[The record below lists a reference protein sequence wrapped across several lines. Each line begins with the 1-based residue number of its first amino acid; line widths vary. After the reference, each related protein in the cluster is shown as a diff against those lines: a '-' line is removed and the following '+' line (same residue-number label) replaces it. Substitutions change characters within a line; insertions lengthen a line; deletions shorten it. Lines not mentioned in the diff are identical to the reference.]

1 MLVMQH
7 NSTGPPAYPRLQAPV
22 YFTKLG
28 GLGVFRRRRRRFDP
42 ALGGVRVYTDE
53 EPEEGS
59 ELQIEIFLPD
69 DTTVTCKVSV
79 ARVELLPPGS
89 PASYDVGLRFIAIH
103 PHDRE
108 RLSAVLKQG

>member
-1 MLVMQH
+1 MLDMQR
-7 NSTGPPAYPRLQAPV
+7 NGTGPPQYPRLQAPV

-28 GLGVFRRRRRRFDP
+28 SGFFRGRRRTFDP
-42 ALGGVRVYTDE
+42 RLGGVRVYTDE
-53 EPEEGS
+53 EPKEGS
-59 ELQIEIFLPD
+59 QLQIEIFLPD
-69 DTTVTCKVSV
+69 DTTVICKVGV

-89 PASYDVGLRFIAIH
+89 PATYDVGLSFIAIH